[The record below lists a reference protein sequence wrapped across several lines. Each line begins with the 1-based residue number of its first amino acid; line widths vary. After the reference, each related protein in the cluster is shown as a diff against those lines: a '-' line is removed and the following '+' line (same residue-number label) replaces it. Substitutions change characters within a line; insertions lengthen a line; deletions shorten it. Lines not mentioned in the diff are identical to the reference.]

1 MLFFDEFP
9 TDNQLRRAPELATLA
24 ILDTAL
30 HMTLQAIFAVHPDVN
45 WENDDPDDPDVEDPR
60 STPSRMA
67 HEIVERSCALL
78 EDLCAYR
85 SLCAYDARQ
94 LPLDLGA
101 TPDCPF

>member
-45 WENDDPDDPDVEDPR
+45 WENCPA
-60 STPSRMA
+60 SIIFS
-67 HEIVERSCALL
+67 HQ
-78 EDLCAYR
+78 
-85 SLCAYDARQ
+85 RQ
-94 LPLDLGA
+94 LFLPIG
-101 TPDCPF
+101 

>member
-9 TDNQLRRAPELATLA
+9 TESHLRSAPELATLA

-60 STPSRMA
+60 STPSQMA

-78 EDLCAYR
+78 EDLYAYR
-85 SLCAYDARQ
+85 SLCAFDARQ
-94 LPLDLGA
+94 LSLDLGGKA
-101 TPDCPF
+101 GLPF